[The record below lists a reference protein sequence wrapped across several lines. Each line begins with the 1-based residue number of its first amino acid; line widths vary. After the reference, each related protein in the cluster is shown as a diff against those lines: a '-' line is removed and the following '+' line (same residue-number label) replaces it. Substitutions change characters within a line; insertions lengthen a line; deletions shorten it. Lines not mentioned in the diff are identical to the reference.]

1 MFVLAFTVSNP
12 MMRTLAFATLF
23 LLTLLF
29 PKDTSLL
36 AQDKNPAP
44 DSDSTSLL
52 PSTIED
58 FLIKL
63 PFGADNLQ
71 VEIKVQYTVQGQTI
85 FILPAYVAGKVERE
99 IEGIVTPLKLDE
111 RLLQAEE
118 KHPVRLKVFVK
129 NLLDDTKHE
138 KAIIDQIKNRVLE
151 QGSLETTKKFQ
162 IKRPIIKTEG
172 IQFSLLTDGLGNAAS
187 PAEVVIADSVSLP
200 QGGVLTFNL
209 DPIAIQKIEK
219 DKRLL
224 NGLICS
230 ALFVRPTGQMKVK
243 FERLQMD
250 GQVSYLKA
258 TIDDFRK
265 RVGSMVNPATN
276 QSPDVII
283 PLGNSGNAE
292 IKNQLSS
299 MLRQSLQVTVST
311 RQGSTDLPLMP
322 FLEKA
327 IESMLE
333 LSKLDMQNDQQ
344 RASFLLENQV
354 TISSTLGEIKKL
366 SKLDE
371 KGRSDVLKKASDH
384 YYATRK
390 DQKSNYTGNLNVGY
404 FGDYLK
410 VGLTGGAENSKLEEN
425 DSRIKEEKVQQK
437 QAFDKLL
444 QEFDGKVP
452 TLSGIKID
460 DTILN
465 SSNKQVESGFQQ
477 NTFRVDYTLQRFSPI
492 SLIGATDGSMSFTDM
507 VRQYATL
514 KSDYD
519 ALQKVV
525 GTPVKLAEAQENIK
539 RLENLSE
546 DLKQKSATFDT
557 ALSTFERNS
566 KDLLARV
573 DKGNIK
579 RLENLAEELKQKSAT
594 LDFTLSTFE
603 KNAKDLLAK
612 VDQDAVI
619 KLQKEVRKLKASASP
634 TFSNLDSA
642 FINLDKDDPPPGLD
656 CLGRDV
662 EVNTVL
668 TAQKSWAKFL
678 DKKSYLDSFSIADDG
693 KVKMEM
699 VLIPTGKFKMGS
711 PTSENGR
718 SDDERQHEVTLTK
731 SYYMGKFEVT
741 QEQYEAVMENNPSE
755 TKGAKLPVTDVSWED
770 CQKFIKKLNAKT
782 NGGYRLPTE
791 AEWEYA
797 CRAGTTTA
805 YSFGDRLGKSDA
817 AIEGDG
823 LKAVA
828 SYRPNAFG
836 LYDMHGNVR
845 EWCEDFHGNYS
856 IDAVTNPK
864 GAPPGDFHVLRGGS
878 FGSHTS
884 NARSAFRLN
893 GSPNNRNVG
902 YGFRLVKTP

>member
-1 MFVLAFTVSNP
+1 
-12 MMRTLAFATLF
+12 
-23 LLTLLF
+23 
-29 PKDTSLL
+29 
-36 AQDKNPAP
+36 
-44 DSDSTSLL
+44 
-52 PSTIED
+52 
-58 FLIKL
+58 
-63 PFGADNLQ
+63 
-71 VEIKVQYTVQGQTI
+71 
-85 FILPAYVAGKVERE
+85 
-99 IEGIVTPLKLDE
+99 
-111 RLLQAEE
+111 
-118 KHPVRLKVFVK
+118 
-129 NLLDDTKHE
+129 
-138 KAIIDQIKNRVLE
+138 
-151 QGSLETTKKFQ
+151 
-162 IKRPIIKTEG
+162 
-172 IQFSLLTDGLGNAAS
+172 
-187 PAEVVIADSVSLP
+187 
-200 QGGVLTFNL
+200 
-209 DPIAIQKIEK
+209 
-219 DKRLL
+219 
-224 NGLICS
+224 
-230 ALFVRPTGQMKVK
+230 MKVK

-250 GQVSYLKA
+250 GQVTYLRA
-258 TIDDFRK
+258 TINDFRK

-283 PLGNSGNAE
+283 PLGSSGNAE

-344 RASFLLENQV
+344 RVSFLLENQV
-354 TISSTLGEIKKL
+354 TITSTLGEIKKL

-371 KGRSDVLKKASDH
+371 KGRSDALKKTSDH

-410 VGLTGGAENSKLEEN
+410 VGLTGGAENAKLEEN

-525 GTPVKLAEAQENIK
+525 GTPVKLAEAQENM
-539 RLENLSE
+539 
-546 DLKQKSATFDT
+546 
-557 ALSTFERNS
+557 
-566 KDLLARV
+566 
-573 DKGNIK
+573 K

-594 LDFTLSTFE
+594 FDSALSALEKNAKDLLVKVDKENKKRLENLAEEQKQKSVILDAALSTFD

-619 KLQKEVRKLKASASP
+619 KLQKEVLKLKASVSP

-642 FINLDKDDPPPGLD
+642 FTNLDKDELPPGLD
-656 CLGRDV
+656 CLGSDIA
-662 EVNTVL
+662 VNTVL
-668 TAQKSWAKFL
+668 TAQKAWAKFL
-678 DKKSYLDSFSIADDG
+678 DKKSYLDSISIAEDG
-693 KVKMEM
+693 KVKMEL
-699 VLIPTGKFKMGS
+699 VLVPAGKFKMGS
-711 PTSENGR
+711 PVSEKGR
-718 SDDERQHEVTLTK
+718 RDHETQHEVTITK
-731 SYYMGKFEVT
+731 PFYMGAYEVT
-741 QEQYEAVMENNPSE
+741 QEQWEAVMGSNPSSK
-755 TKGAKLPVTDVSWED
+755 TKGAKLPVTDVSWNE
-770 CQKFIKKLNAKT
+770 CQEFVKKLNASTK
-782 NGGYRLPTE
+782 GGYRLPTE

-805 YSFGDRLGKSDA
+805 YSFGDKITSKDANYRDSDIGKPVEVGSY
-817 AIEGDG
+817 
-823 LKAVA
+823 KANV
-828 SYRPNAFG
+828 FG
-836 LYDMHGNVR
+836 LYDLHGNVW
-845 EWCEDFHGNYS
+845 EWCEDRNADYPAG
-856 IDAVTNPK
+856 AVTDPR
-864 GAPPGDFHVLRGGS
+864 GPATGDGRVLRGGS
-878 FGSHTS
+878 FSD
-884 NARSAFRLN
+884 NEWLARSSYRLTN
-893 GSPNNRNVG
+893 YASSVSQFSFV
-902 YGFRLVKTP
+902 GFRLAKTP